1 MAEAEG
7 CWNKDKV
14 PTPEVKEDFPVCTG
28 AGRLLGGQ
36 RGRGPH
42 PIISVDVHPQAST
55 VGSILAKSCALTLG
69 RVLVESDVCEARNKT
84 VGER

>member
-1 MAEAEG
+1 MEAKEG
-7 CWNKDKV
+7 
-14 PTPEVKEDFPVCTG
+14 G
-28 AGRLLGGQ
+28 
-36 RGRGPH
+36 GPH

-69 RVLVESDVCEARNKT
+69 RVLDESDVCEARNET